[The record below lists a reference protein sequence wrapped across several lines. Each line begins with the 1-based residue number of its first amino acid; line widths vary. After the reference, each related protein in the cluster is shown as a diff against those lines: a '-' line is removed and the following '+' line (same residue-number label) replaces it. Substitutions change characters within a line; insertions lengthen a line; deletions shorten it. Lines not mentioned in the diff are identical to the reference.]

1 MKKIVTLL
9 LAAGLVFT
17 AANKAQA
24 VDISVGG
31 EFIFGFGHS
40 STEYFEGVNGD
51 PFSAQ
56 QRLRTWTFF
65 KASENVTGALFLEMG
80 EQFYGDTATGGQL
93 GSDGTVVEVRRSYI
107 DWRIPSAD
115 MKVRMGIQY
124 FGLPDAAGGTA
135 VLGADMAGISTAYTL
150 NDNVGI
156 TAAWM
161 RPYDS
166 ATTDSGN
173 DELDIFF
180 ASVPMNFDS
189 LTLTPWVMGGVMGK
203 DVIASKAP
211 GLFSYETNSK
221 AGRSVREDDATMFWV
236 GLPVKYK
243 ANALNLEFDFN
254 YGSVSDSGDREL
266 SSGGTASNERSGW
279 LVKGLAEYAM
289 DFGTPGVFAWYGSG
303 DDDNPNNGSEAM
315 PTMGPSGT
323 FTTFFGDGVWSPVSG
338 DWSGYASGFDQS
350 LGYSGTWGLGVQ
362 LNDISFIDDL
372 KHSLRVAYWRGTNDP
387 ENAALYG
394 AGSTSSLHGGGYF
407 YLTTDDYMVE
417 FNADSTYQ
425 IYENLSA
432 SLQLGYAI
440 NGVDENTWGVE
451 TKDGYKAA
459 IVVRYTF

>member
-17 AANKAQA
+17 ATNKAQA

-31 EFIFGFGHS
+31 EFIFGFGHTN
-40 STEYFEGVNGD
+40 TEYFDGVDGD
-51 PFSAQ
+51 SFSAQ

-80 EQFYGDTATGGQL
+80 EQFWGDSSTGGQL
-93 GSDGTVVEVRRSYI
+93 GADGQVVEVRRSYI
-107 DWRIPSAD
+107 DWRIPTAD
-115 MKVRMGIQY
+115 MKIRMGIQY

-135 VLGADMAGISTAYTL
+135 VLGADMAGISTSYSV

-161 RPYDS
+161 RPYDGS
-166 ATTDSGN
+166 GSDNGN

-180 ASVPMNFDS
+180 ASMPMNFDG
-189 LTLTPWVMGGVMGK
+189 LTLTPWVMGGVIGK
-203 DVIASKAP
+203 DAYIAKAP
-211 GLFSYETNSK
+211 GLFSYETMAK
-221 AGRSVREDDATMFWV
+221 AGRSAREDDATMFWV
-236 GLPVKYK
+236 GLPVKYT
-243 ANALNLEFDFN
+243 ADAWNFEFDFN
-254 YGSVSDSGDREL
+254 YGSVSDSGDRAL
-266 SSGGTASNERSGW
+266 TSGDTASNERSGW

-289 DFGTPGVFAWYGSG
+289 DFGKPGIFAWYGSG
-303 DDDNPNNGSEAM
+303 DDDDPNNGSESL

-323 FTTFFGDGVWSPVSG
+323 FTTFFGDGVWSAVGTGWDVTS
-338 DWSGYASGFDQS
+338 AGFDQS
-350 LGYSGTWGLGVQ
+350 LGYSGTWGLGVKVS
-362 LNDISFIDDL
+362 DISFIEDL
-372 KHSLRVAYWRGTNDP
+372 THTLSAAYWRGTNDP

-394 AGSTSSLHGGGYF
+394 AGSTSALHGYGYF

-417 FNADSTYQ
+417 LTADSTYQ

-451 TKDGYKAA
+451 TKDGYKVAV
-459 IVVRYTF
+459 VVRYAF